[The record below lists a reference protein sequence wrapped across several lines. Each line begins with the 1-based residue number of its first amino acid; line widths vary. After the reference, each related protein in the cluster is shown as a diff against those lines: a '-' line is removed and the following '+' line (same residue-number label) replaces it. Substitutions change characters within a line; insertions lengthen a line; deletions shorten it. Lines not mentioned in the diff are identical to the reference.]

1 MKNGFSI
8 VEIVAIMALIGIII
22 SMVLSRAFRGFDRL
36 LVGNAAS
43 AVVSFYSGARF
54 GAIIR
59 GSRVRMEFGADTL
72 RAFYEGETDSLFLSI
87 PGPNHH
93 GVSMSSSRDVIRVNP
108 NGIGWGA
115 ANTKLVLWRGEVAES
130 LTTSRLGR
138 MKRWR

>member
-1 MKNGFSI
+1 MKNGFSLI
-8 VEIVAIMALIGIII
+8 ETVAVLALIGIIVSTI
-22 SMVLSRAFRGFDRL
+22 LPRAFQWFDRL

-43 AVVSFYSGARF
+43 AVVSFYGGARF
-54 GAIIR
+54 GAIVR
-59 GSRVRMEFGADTL
+59 GSRVRIEFGADTL
-72 RAFYEGETDSLFLSI
+72 RAYYEQETDSLFMLR

-93 GVSMSSSRDVIRVNP
+93 GVNMTGSRNVIRVNP
-108 NGIGWGA
+108 NGVGWGA